1 MAASNEWGR
10 VDDDGA
16 VFVRTA
22 DGERS
27 IGSWQA
33 GTTEEGLAH
42 FVRRFDDL
50 QTEVSLLE
58 NRLKSPT
65 SDAAA
70 IAHSAQSLKDSL
82 PEAHAIG
89 NLAALD
95 ARLDAVL
102 AQTETKK
109 EQAQAAKAQARADA
123 VAAKEALVAEAEKL
137 ASSTQWKSSGDRL
150 RSIIDDW
157 KAIKGVDRKTDDAL
171 WKRFKE
177 ARDAFGKAR
186 GAHFAALDKQREGAK
201 AIKERIVAEAQELAS
216 STDWGPTA
224 SRMKLLMSEWKAAG
238 RATRDSEDKLWNAF
252 RAAQDSFFAAR
263 SAVLD
268 ERDASYADNQKAK
281 EALLAEF
288 GPKVDPAGDLDAAK
302 SALRELQEKW
312 EEIGHVPREA
322 MRPLE
327 DKMRAIERKV
337 RDAEDAE
344 WKKSAAQSNP
354 LLLSLREGVEKA
366 QKQLDK
372 AMSGG
377 NEKKI
382 ADAKAT
388 LEAKQEWLSE
398 AEKSVASP

>member
-16 VFVRTA
+16 VWVRSA
-22 DGERS
+22 DGDRS

-33 GTTEEGLAH
+33 GTAQEGLAH

-50 QTEVSLLE
+50 ATEVRLLE
-58 NRLKSPT
+58 ARLNAPA

-70 IAHSAQSLKDSL
+70 MAASAQALKASL

-89 NLAALD
+89 DLAALD

-102 AQTETKK
+102 AKTEVKK

-123 VAAKEALVAEAEKL
+123 VAAKEELVAEAERL
-137 ASSTQWKSSGDRL
+137 AVSNQWKSAGDRL
-150 RSIIDDW
+150 RSIVDDW
-157 KAIKGVDRKTDDAL
+157 KAIKGVDRRTDDAL

-177 ARDAFGKAR
+177 ARDGFGKAR
-186 GAHFAALDKQREGAK
+186 GAHFAALDKQREAAK
-201 AIKERIVAEAQELAS
+201 GIKERIVAEAQELAT

-224 SRMKLLMSEWKAAG
+224 SRMKSLMSEWKAAG
-238 RATRDSEDKLWNAF
+238 RATRDSEDRLWTQF
-252 RAAQDSFFAAR
+252 RSAQDAFFAAR

-268 ERDASYADNQKAK
+268 ERDASYVDNQKAK
-281 EALLAEF
+281 EALLAELE
-288 GPKVDPAGDLDAAK
+288 PKIDPHADLA
-302 SALRELQEKW
+302 SARTQLRELQERW

-327 DKMRAIERKV
+327 DRMRTIERKV
-337 RDAEDAE
+337 RTAEDAE
-344 WKKSAAQSNP
+344 WKRSAAQSNP
-354 LLLSLREGVEKA
+354 LLLSMREGVEKA

-372 AMSGG
+372 ALSSGD
-377 NEKKI
+377 EKKI
-382 ADAKAT
+382 SEARAN
-388 LEAKQEWLSE
+388 LEAKQQWLAE
-398 AEKSVASP
+398 AEKSVSS